1 MSLNL
6 PEYIIKNY
14 PFDLEKIYKN
24 KLPKDM
30 ALTKKIY
37 LAAIKQ
43 DRYIFS
49 HLPEEL
55 IYDREICLAAVSIEG
70 KLLYYVPRELRD
82 KEMCL
87 AAVKS
92 SGQALIYVPHPL
104 DREICFVAVA
114 NWRPAIKWVLNDA
127 LYDELVNH
135 FDIQFDPEGSVIGTH
150 EDWLPGYSG

>member
-55 IYDREICLAAVSIEG
+55 IYDREVCLTAVTYNGEALNRVPWELRDKEICLAAVTENG
-70 KLLYYVPRELRD
+70 EALDEVPAE
-82 KEMCL
+82 
-87 AAVKS
+87 
-92 SGQALIYVPHPL
+92 II
-104 DREICFVAVA
+104 DREICIVAVSNSVRAIYSVPRNIRYELERRFRIRYDA
-114 NWRPAIKWVLNDA
+114 NGPIRNGD
-127 LYDELVNH
+127 
-135 FDIQFDPEGSVIGTH
+135 
-150 EDWLPGYSG
+150 